1 MEDPIVEEVR
11 RIREEHAASFN
22 YDIDAIYADL
32 KRFEAESKL
41 PHVSLEPR
49 WLSTRTASRVIPP
62 ITASK

>member
-11 RIREEHAASFN
+11 CIREEHAARFN

-32 KRFEAESKL
+32 KRLEAESKL

-49 WLSTRTASRVIPP
+49 RVSPRALSSAIP
-62 ITASK
+62 TVAADS